1 MKDEASREA
10 LEIGRVAKPHGI
22 LGAVKVALN
31 WSGSDTLSQVESV
44 ELELPDGS
52 RRSFEVESARAAGK
66 QILLKLA
73 GVASRNDAEAIRGA
87 KILVPRSALPPLAD
101 GEYYL
106 VDLIGA
112 RVVGP
117 EGAIG
122 GVVDV
127 QVHPTVDV
135 VVVEGAEGKR
145 YEVPLAP
152 PWLARVDSA
161 AKLIELSSLDGLIE

>member
-1 MKDEASREA
+1 MKDATGSA
-10 LEIGRVAKPHGI
+10 LDIGRVAKPHGI

-31 WSGSDTLSQVESV
+31 WSGSDTLSRVESV

-52 RRSFEVESARAAGK
+52 RRSYEIESARVAGK

-73 GVASRNDAEAIRGA
+73 GVSSRNDAEAIRGA
-87 KILVPRSALPPLAD
+87 KVLVPRSALPALGV

-117 EGAIG
+117 EGPVG
-122 GVVDV
+122 TVVEV
-127 QVHPTVDV
+127 QVHPTVDC
-135 VVVEGAEGKR
+135 VVVESAEGKR

-152 PWLARVDSA
+152 PWLERVDSA